1 MASYE
6 DSQFAFDILPKDEKL
21 STIYAEIFKVTTTLR
36 DVSER
41 LVALENLAFSPAPTL
56 PPSVAAVST
65 GRAKSKKGKQKVA
78 PPPTPSTGRSLAPPI
93 AIQSVSTKAALEKTV
108 VTLQIQ
114 EAQAGHL
121 VGRTGNGLREVHDFS
136 RAKVSVAPA
145 TGNTGLRPVTIRGSI
160 REVGDALTAIGKRL
174 ARRQVRNPRA
184 KKGKNKSA
192 IPPAPAPVSPY
203 VSVVPPPP
211 SSWDGPPT
219 PQVVVQPPT
228 PSPSGGPYS
237 SSLELPPPFPH
248 AAQYACSSFGKCHAL
263 PYAVEYSLSCSLC
276 SIPRDA
282 HGGGRPSGSSSIASA
297 DFAPRC
303 RRRSCCSTAC
313 SFIGWVW
320 STGWWWAA
328 DRTSW
333 PRSRSLK
340 PSRRVDDP

>member
-6 DSQFAFDILPKDEKL
+6 DSQFAFDILPEDEKL
-21 STIYAEIFKVTTTLR
+21 STIYAEVFKVTTTLR
-36 DVSER
+36 GVSER

-65 GRAKSKKGKQKVA
+65 GHAKSKKGKQKVA
-78 PPPTPSTGRSLAPPI
+78 PPPTPSTGRSPAPPI

-121 VGRTGNGLREVHDFS
+121 VGRAGNGLREVHDFS

-145 TGNTGLRPVTIRGSI
+145 TGNTGLRPVTIRGSV

-174 ARRQVRNPRA
+174 ARRRVRNPRA

-237 SSLELPPPFPH
+237 SSLEPPPPSPMQLSTP
-248 AAQYACSSFGKCHAL
+248 AAPSGSATPSPMQLSTPSPATSARPPGTPMEVDALQALRASQVQTSPRGAAAAPAVPQPASSSGGSG
-263 PYAVEYSLSCSLC
+263 P
-276 SIPRDA
+276 PG
-282 HGGGRPSGSSSIASA
+282 GGGRQTA
-297 DFAPRC
+297 
-303 RRRSCCSTAC
+303 RRGR
-313 SFIGWVW
+313 GR
-320 STGWWWAA
+320 GH
-328 DRTSW
+328 
-333 PRSRSLK
+333 
-340 PSRRVDDP
+340 